1 MFAGCQHLDYG
12 TTVLCVALRHMV
24 YHGVILE
31 PICST
36 YHVIHRCLCSYE
48 LQLLIACMEVIGFN
62 DSECLVKLSVFI
74 TWKVV
79 QPATNDGRCYYTVFW
94 EKSTI
99 YLIYFPFGLLSSEQA

>member
-62 DSECLVKLSVFI
+62 ASERLVFLRIHLLESS
-74 TWKVV
+74 
-79 QPATNDGRCYYTVFW
+79 ATGH
-94 EKSTI
+94 K
-99 YLIYFPFGLLSSEQA
+99 